1 MNIFPILKDSD
12 ENEAFNEIL
21 GYQVLDEKGNVVAKG
36 ESIEECKEKTLLAMY
51 LAECNEA
58 TSKKITLH
66 PKLLNKK
73 VAQKRR

>member
-12 ENEAFNEIL
+12 ENEAFSEIL
-21 GYQVLDEKGNVVAKG
+21 GYQVLDEKGNILARG
-36 ESIEECKEKTLLAMY
+36 EDMDECREKALIAMY

-73 VAQKRR
+73 VAQGCK